1 MKILVALTAF
11 LLVLGFNLKSVAE
24 EAHKAEDAVSCS

>member
-1 MKILVALTAF
+1 MKFLVAVAAF

-24 EAHKAEDAVSCS
+24 EAHKAADAVSC